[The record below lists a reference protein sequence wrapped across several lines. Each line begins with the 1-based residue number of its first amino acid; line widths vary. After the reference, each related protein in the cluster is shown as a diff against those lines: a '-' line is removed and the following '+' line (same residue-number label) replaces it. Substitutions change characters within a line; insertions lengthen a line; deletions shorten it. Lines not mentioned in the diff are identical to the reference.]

1 MEWDNSQFLLIWIV
15 FSILW
20 ILAQRIS
27 ERHQRSF
34 RIFIVLFAVGWLWMR
49 FNLFPF
55 EMIAGILLSLVTSFV
70 FWLFIGRYNPV
81 GNPDDEGIKV
91 YGMDD

>member
-55 EMIAGILLSLVTSFV
+55 EMIFGILLSLVTSFI